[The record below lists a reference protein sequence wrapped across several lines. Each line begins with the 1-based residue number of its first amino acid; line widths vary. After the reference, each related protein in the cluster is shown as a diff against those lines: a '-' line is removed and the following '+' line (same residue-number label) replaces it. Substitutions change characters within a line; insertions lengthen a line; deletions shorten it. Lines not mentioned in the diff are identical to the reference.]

1 MKTPRILLAALISLG
16 FAASAH
22 GVVPNVHEQFRKDLE
37 ERAAQLGQSLQTD
50 QMLTIV
56 RDGATIAL
64 ASPEGYERVDPQ
76 EMKRGVDFAFGYIN
90 APTSGIAPGYY
101 TLRATAENGVE
112 LGRNDV
118 RIDFI
123 DASGRVAATREGQ
136 SEVFSLTVPDTLP
149 FPQTVA
155 ESESILVPGNRIR
168 ISIWIRCPNG
178 SWICFS
184 ISIEVRWFNFEKPE
198 RASSNR

>member
-1 MKTPRILLAALISLG
+1 MKTPRILLAALIALG

-22 GVVPNVHEQFRKDLE
+22 GMVTNVNDQFRKDIE
-37 ERAAQLGQSLQTD
+37 QRAAELGQSVQTD

-64 ASPEGYERVDPQ
+64 ASPEGYEQVDPQ

-101 TLRATAENGVE
+101 TLRATAENGVNV
-112 LGRNDV
+112 GRNDV

-123 DASGRVAATREGQ
+123 DASGRVAATRAGQ
-136 SEVFSLTVPDTLP
+136 SEVFSLTVPDALP
-149 FPQTVA
+149 FPQTVI
-155 ESESILVPGNRIR
+155 ESESLLVDQRIR
-168 ISIWIRCPNG
+168 ISIWVRCPNG

-184 ISIEVRWFNFEKPE
+184 ISIEVRWFGLESAEK
-198 RASSNR
+198 AAFK